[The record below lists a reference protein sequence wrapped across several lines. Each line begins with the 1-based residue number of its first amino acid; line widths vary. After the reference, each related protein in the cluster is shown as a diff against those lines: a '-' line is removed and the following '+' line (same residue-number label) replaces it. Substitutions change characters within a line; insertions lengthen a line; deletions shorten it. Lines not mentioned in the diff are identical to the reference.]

1 MSENLNND
9 QKILRGHKDVKGLGA
24 LASTILVIELQQ
36 LIEQR
41 VKEVQRIKSGTRV
54 NPFVSNQSVVK
65 VLETFINPIN
75 N

>member
-1 MSENLNND
+1 MSKNLDND
-9 QKILRGHKDVKGLGA
+9 QRIKRGHKDVKGLGT

-41 VKEVQRIKSGTRV
+41 LKKVQKITSGARV
-54 NPFVSNQSVVK
+54 NPFVSNQAVVK
-65 VLETFINPIN
+65 VLKTFINPIN

>member
-1 MSENLNND
+1 MSKNLNND
-9 QKILRGHKDVKGLGA
+9 QRIKRGHKDVKCLGTI
-24 LASTILVIELQQ
+24 ASTILVIELQQ

-41 VKEVQRIKSGTRV
+41 VKEVQKIKSGTRV
-54 NPFVSNQSVVK
+54 NPFVSNQAVVK

>member
-1 MSENLNND
+1 MSKNLNND
-9 QKILRGHKDVKGLGA
+9 QRIKLGHKDVKGLGT

-41 VKEVQRIKSGTRV
+41 VKELQRIESGIRV
-54 NPFVSNQSVVK
+54 NPFVSNQAVVQ